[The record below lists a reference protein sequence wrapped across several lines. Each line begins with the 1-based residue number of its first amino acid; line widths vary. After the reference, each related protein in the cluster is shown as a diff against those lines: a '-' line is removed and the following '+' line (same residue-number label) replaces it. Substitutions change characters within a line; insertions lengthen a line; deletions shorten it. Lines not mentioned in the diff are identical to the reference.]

1 MSNSFLWNCPSKI
14 QVHVELHNMPLFG
27 FRFFIDVIK
36 MRLYRIRM
44 GPEFLGN
51 REIWT
56 HTHRGEDHLETE
68 QRLERRSYK
77 ARNAEHACNTGS
89 WDRQGSFSPEPL
101 EGARPCWCLDFGLLA
116 SRTVREY
123 FSVIS
128 HPAYMTCPRS
138 QPDSCGIPFISVRKM
153 RMLE

>member
-1 MSNSFLWNCPSKI
+1 MYQSPTPVPVNVIWK
-14 QVHVELHNMPLFG
+14 V
-27 FRFFIDVIK
+27 FIDVIK

-101 EGARPCWCLDFGLLA
+101 EGAWPCQHLLQLSLLT
-116 SRTVREY
+116 SRTVREK
-123 FSVIS
+123 IS
-128 HPAYMTCPRS
+128 AVLSHAVC
-138 QPDSCGIPFISVRKM
+138 DN
-153 RMLE
+153 